1 MRIASALWSDGPTKV
16 KKALK
21 NSGLKKKLQK
31 EKLALRVPAAHHS
44 AFASRNA
51 LMVAA
56 FSIDGKPFVAAQRKP
71 C

>member
-1 MRIASALWSDGPTKV
+1 MTFYTRRQGATKV

-21 NSGLKKKLQK
+21 NSGLKKKAQK
-31 EKLALRVPAAHHS
+31 ASKRKIGEFELRIHS
-44 AFASRNA
+44 TFASRNA